1 MKVLLFCPNIGKN
14 AIEKNFLAP
23 TFGLER
29 LAAHIRKKTRVEVN
43 ICDLNIDEF
52 PKDVAEYDII
62 GFSIYHYT
70 FENDL
75 SLIHK
80 CRKISPN
87 SLLLAGG
94 VEATFNYAQI
104 FENSPVDIIILGEGE
119 TPLLELI
126 NLKNGYTNL
135 KEYKDIKKIKGL
147 VVRGND
153 GITLTNYSTPLN
165 QTEFEE
171 ATLSIDFNKIDI
183 RKYWDANASHYK
195 NPNYLEI
202 NAVRIF
208 TGNYCPYKCAFCS
221 STNFLN
227 FSSGGKKVELVY
239 LPHDGVIK
247 LIKNALDARPG
258 TKTIIFDDDNFM
270 LNKRRV
276 IELCNRILENKNNNK
291 LPKDLSF
298 ICQGRIDA
306 ISSIYDSKILKLMRK
321 AGFRMF
327 LCGVESFSQHVLDNL
342 NKKIKVNMIWKAV
355 DAMLEAGIKPH
366 LYVILFTPWTTL
378 EELKMSLK
386 YIVNYIKKGC
396 DFGVNEYI
404 QLLPGSDLT
413 INKQNYKIRYKNI
426 KNKEFG
432 INFQKEELLLPND
445 PEIMKIADNLDSD
458 IEDFRK
464 DVISKYGIK
473 HFPDR
478 TEILL
483 MVYVLADIL
492 DERETKD
499 RIKDMFEESL

>member
-14 AIEKNFLAP
+14 TAEKNFLAP
-23 TFGLER
+23 ALGLER
-29 LAAHIRKKTRVEVN
+29 LAAYIRKKTMAEVN
-43 ICDLNIDEF
+43 ICDLTIDEF

-70 FENDL
+70 LENDI

-80 CRKISPN
+80 CKRISSN

-94 VEATFNYAQI
+94 VEATFNYEQI

-119 TPLLELI
+119 KPLLELI
-126 NLKNGYTNL
+126 NLK
-135 KEYKDIKKIKGL
+135 KAYKNIKKIKGI
-147 VVRGND
+147 VVRRDD
-153 GITLTNYSTPLN
+153 GITLPNYNAPLN

-183 RKYWDANASHYK
+183 IKYWDANAFHYN

-227 FSSGGKKVELVY
+227 FSSGDKKVKLVY
-239 LPHDGVIK
+239 LPNDGVIK
-247 LIKNALDARPG
+247 LIKNALDARPE

-276 IELCNRILENKNNNK
+276 IELCNGILENKKNNK

-327 LCGVESFSQHVLDNL
+327 LCGVESFSQHILDSL
-342 NKKIKVNMIWKAV
+342 NKRIKVNMIWKAV

-378 EELKMSLK
+378 KDLKMSLK

-404 QLLPGSDLT
+404 QLLPGSDLM
-413 INKQNYKIRYKNI
+413 INKQNYKIRYKDIN
-426 KNKEFG
+426 NKEFG

-445 PEIMKIADNLDSD
+445 PKIMKIADNLDSD
-458 IEDFRK
+458 IEHFRK
-464 DVISKYGIK
+464 EVISKYGIK

-492 DERETKD
+492 DERETKY
-499 RIKDMFEESL
+499 RIKDMFEEFL